1 MRNLEKKLKQL
12 SIVESNRNFVS
23 PIKSKTRTLSQI
35 IKQKDTISSEKNETD
50 NRKKIDKY
58 AVYKNLI
65 RFYKA
70 EEVKL
75 KS

>member
-1 MRNLEKKLKQL
+1 M
-12 SIVESNRNFVS
+12 
-23 PIKSKTRTLSQI
+23 KSKTRTLSQI
-35 IKQKDTISSEKNETD
+35 IKQKDTISSQKNQID

-75 KS
+75 KN

>member
-1 MRNLEKKLKQL
+1 M
-12 SIVESNRNFVS
+12 
-23 PIKSKTRTLSQI
+23 KSKTRTLSQI
-35 IKQKDTISSEKNETD
+35 IKQKDTISSQKNEID

-75 KS
+75 KNQIEDMVKKR